1 MAERLGLQKDELF
14 AGELKKRRGVVT
26 SFAAGSVLAPKNT
39 DMSPFLPGIF
49 AIVFFFSS
57 IMLLII
63 MYFTT
68 RHKERL
74 ALLEYD
80 RDASV
85 FTKEKQ
91 VRRSTLKWGLVLA
104 GAGLGLFL
112 GSVFAEFGLNEDT
125 VTAAFLFMGAGAG
138 LLGYYLLSRK
148 ADQDNPLM

>member
-1 MAERLGLQKDELF
+1 
-14 AGELKKRRGVVT
+14 
-26 SFAAGSVLAPKNT
+26 
-39 DMSPFLPGIF
+39 MSPFLPGIF

-68 RHKERL
+68 RHKERM

-80 RDASV
+80 RDVSV

-104 GAGLGLFL
+104 GAGVGLFL
-112 GSVFAEFGLNEDT
+112 GSVFAEFGLDEDT
-125 VTAAFLFMGAGAG
+125 ITAAFLFMGAGAG
-138 LLGYYLLSRK
+138 LLSYYVLSRREE
-148 ADQDNPLM
+148 QDGNILQ